1 MCGIAGL
8 LGWRYEHAEAEATAE
23 RLGKAIR
30 HRGPDDWGYHLDSEA
45 GVTLVSTRLAIQD
58 LSPAGH
64 MPMHSQDG
72 RWSIVFNGEIY
83 NFLELRAELEAAGVR
98 FRSHSDTEV
107 VLELFQAHGP
117 AFLSRLRGMFALAI
131 WDNRERVAY
140 LARDPLGIKPLYV
153 HDAGDRVAFASEMR
167 PLLAHPAIPNGLDPE
182 GLRLYFLRGYVVEP
196 RTLIKGIHVLEAG
209 HVLEWTPGRGSR
221 RWAFADV
228 RDWMVE
234 AARER
239 RAQDAAEAAKALRA
253 ALDDSLRHHL
263 ISDVPVGIFLS
274 GGLDSS
280 AMLAA
285 LTTMRGNDRVGSFSI
300 GFDMANLNEAPTA
313 RRVAETFGSAHHEQI
328 LTGSDALKLFDDY
341 RASLDQ
347 PSVDGFNTYCVSRFA
362 REHGYKVVLSGLG
375 GDELFGGYP
384 SFRRVPMMLQ
394 RRRLLSYLPGGERLV
409 GGAMESWGRTPV
421 QRRIGSFLQD
431 TADLATAY
439 GYFRG
444 VFSDREAAAL
454 CQRFVPGAGEEA
466 PPPTPVIGQHPVRRA
481 ATPREFIS
489 LFETTQYMRNQLLR
503 DSDAM
508 SMAHG
513 LELRTPFVDRDF
525 VKAVFRLA
533 PDHRFQPHKGIL
545 PAAVP
550 ELPTWLLSLPKRGF
564 TLPFQH
570 WINNE
575 WRAPFDDLFARY
587 PLLRRDQA
595 WSRSLVIYSLEDW
608 IERNRATHSTAA

>member
-8 LGWRYEHAEAEATAE
+8 LGWRYEEAEGVAAAQ

-30 HRGPDDWGYHLDSEA
+30 HRGPDDWGYHLDHDA
-45 GVTLVSTRLAIQD
+45 GVTLVATRLAIQD
-58 LSPAGH
+58 LSAAGH
-64 MPMHSQDG
+64 MPMATDDG
-72 RWSIVFNGEIY
+72 RWTIVFNGEIY
-83 NFLELRAELEAAGVR
+83 NVRELRAELEGKGVR
-98 FRSHSDTEV
+98 LRGHSDTEV
-107 VLELFQAHGP
+107 VLELFRAHGP
-117 AFLSRLRGMFALAI
+117 GVLPRLRGMFALAI
-131 WDNRERVAY
+131 WDARERTAW

-153 HDAGDRVAFASEMR
+153 HDGRDRVAFASELR
-167 PLLAHPAIPNGLDPE
+167 PLLAHPAMPNALDPE
-182 GLRLYFLRGYVVEP
+182 GLRFYFRRGYVGEP
-196 RTLIKGIHVLEAG
+196 RTLIKGIEMLEAG
-209 HVLEWTPGRGSR
+209 HVLEWVPGRGTR

-239 RAQDAAEAAKALRA
+239 RPRERVEAARALRA
-253 ALDDSLRHHL
+253 ALDDSLDHHL
-263 ISDVPVGIFLS
+263 ISDVPVGLFLS

-285 LTTMRGNDRVGSFSI
+285 LAKRRGAERVGSFSI
-300 GFDMANLNEAPTA
+300 GFDMANLNEAPIA
-313 RRVAETFGSAHHEQI
+313 RRVAEAFGSDHHEQI
-328 LTGSDALKLFDDY
+328 LTGTDALSLFDEY
-341 RASLDQ
+341 MTALDQ

-362 REHGYKVVLSGLG
+362 RAHGYKVVLSGLG

-409 GGAMESWGRTPV
+409 GSAMESWGRTPI

-431 TADLATAY
+431 NADLATAY
-439 GYFRG
+439 SYFRG

-454 CQRFVPGAGEEA
+454 CQRFVPGCSDEPPA
-466 PPPTPVIGQHPVRRA
+466 PLPLVGQHPVRRV

-503 DSDAM
+503 DSDVM

-525 VKAVFRLA
+525 VKAVFGLD
-533 PDHRFQPHKGIL
+533 PDHRFAAHKAIL

-550 ELPTWLLSLPKRGF
+550 ELPAWLLSLPKRGF

-575 WRAPFDDLFARY
+575 WRATFDDLFARY
-587 PLLRRDQA
+587 PMVRRDQA

-608 IERNRATHSTAA
+608 IARNRATHIAAA